1 MSTPT
6 RDTAMTLVCRVREL
20 RVAIDLAYVSE
31 IMRPLSVRPLSE
43 MPAFVAGI
51 AVVRGVPTVVVD
63 AGALLADSGAHAW
76 TRFVA
81 LRTSAGPVALAVEGV
96 IGVRALEAVDLRDLP
111 PLLSLTRKETVAAI
125 GVRDREL
132 LVVLDAAR
140 VVPQS
145 LWASLREAEARA

>member
-1 MSTPT
+1 MAIPS
-6 RDTAMTLVCRVREL
+6 RDTATTLVCRVREL

-31 IMRPLSVRPLSE
+31 IMRPLQVRPLAD

-63 AGALLADSGAHAW
+63 AGALLADTGARAW

-81 LRTSAGPVALAVEGV
+81 LRTAGGPVARPDEEVGGL
-96 IGVRALEAVDLRDLP
+96 RAMGAVDLR
-111 PLLSLTRKETVAAI
+111 
-125 GVRDREL
+125 EL
-132 LVVLDAAR
+132 VVVLDAAR

-145 LWASLREAEARA
+145 LWASLRATEASV